1 MDLFALLHIATV
13 RAQSEC
19 ELPDYLAERVLAVAD
34 NPELYPQAEA
44 EIRALLDMLPDYD
57 TYGQTGYMGMGVSN
71 IILDGALRR
80 LELKRKNSIADEK

>member
-1 MDLFALLHIATV
+1 MDLFALLRAATV

-19 ELPDYLAERVLAVAD
+19 DLPDCLAQRVLAVAD

-80 LELKRKNSIADEK
+80 LERKRENSIANEK

>member
-1 MDLFALLHIATV
+1 MDLFALLRTATV

-19 ELPDYLAERVLAVAD
+19 ELPDYLAKRVLAVAD

-44 EIRALLDMLPDYD
+44 ELRALLDMLPDYD

-71 IILDGALRR
+71 SILEGALRR
-80 LELKRKNSIADEK
+80 LELQRKNSVADQK

>member
-1 MDLFALLHIATV
+1 MDLFALLRTATL

-19 ELPDYLAERVLAVAD
+19 DLPDCLAARVLAVTD

-44 EIRALLDMLPDYD
+44 EICALLDMLPDYD

-71 IILDGALRR
+71 SILDGALRR
-80 LELKRKNSIADEK
+80 LERKRKNSVEDEK

>member
-1 MDLFALLHIATV
+1 MDLFTLLRTATV

-19 ELPDYLAERVLAVAD
+19 DLPDYLAERLLAVAD
-34 NPELYPQAEA
+34 SPEMYPQAEA

-80 LELKRKNSIADEK
+80 LERQRKNSAEDEK